1 MAAIPRFYKSH
12 IAEGKGFL
20 IISIIFAV
28 CMRIAFVVSSN
39 AMPSNMEGGYL
50 WQLLDF
56 FSGNPLYSL
65 AGSSIIVSA
74 MAVLTAHINTDF
86 VLIRRRTLLPPAL

>member
-1 MAAIPRFYKSH
+1 
-12 IAEGKGFL
+12 
-20 IISIIFAV
+20 
-28 CMRIAFVVSSN
+28 
-39 AMPSNMEGGYL
+39 MEGGYL
-50 WQLLDF
+50 WHLLDF

-86 VLIRRRTLLPPAL
+86 VLIRRRILLPPAIIILLFSCHPFVGVDISGVYWGIIYAFYSIYIIRLL